1 MHTMEKLHDERYGIP
16 LAFEWRLELVT
27 FCIQLSAPLLQL
39 QWHTNPLNIRI
50 PSSSSRQPAIHNST
64 WKARKK
70 PTKKWDHNPRRPE
83 NRVTPI
89 SPTPLFCLANPLI
102 IKYTN
107 PVLRLHPCVV
117 YIHICAS
124 NITRSQLGELS
135 TFVSHL
141 RGPPVTLPHLTT
153 LWIRRF
159 FAGCLCPL
167 SAGPKK
173 SFLQLSSH
181 DTTNVQNLD
190 KTSPSSTP
198 AGPFLSLNSANTILP
213 SVNQPKEN
221 YYRIFTLFTL
231 NVLRSPWFSLL
242 FFFLP
247 LFSFFSRWPFSRTY
261 STYPIFFAFILLCPS
276 GSSPRLATSRKFI
289 CFKMKGE

>member
-1 MHTMEKLHDERYGIP
+1 MRPQPSTSRKPSNTDFPHP
-16 LAFEWRLELVT
+16 
-27 FCIQLSAPLLQL
+27 SLLPGKSIN
-39 QWHTNPLNIRI
+39 HKIHE
-50 PSSSSRQPAIHNST
+50 PSTPST
-64 WKARKK
+64 S
-70 PTKKWDHNPRRPE
+70 
-83 NRVTPI
+83 V
-89 SPTPLFCLANPLI
+89 CV
-102 IKYTN
+102 YT
-107 PVLRLHPCVV
+107 
-117 YIHICAS
+117 YICAS

-167 SAGPKK
+167 SVGPKK

-242 FFFLP
+242 FFSSTFFLFFTLAFLP
-247 LFSFFSRWPFSRTY
+247 Y
-261 STYPIFFAFILLCPS
+261 I
-276 GSSPRLATSRKFI
+276 
-289 CFKMKGE
+289 